1 MWNVPLKSRLDKI
14 PDLYTT
20 EKTPIP
26 EKLIY
31 LHFFIANCDWYVA
44 EFDGEDTFWGYS
56 VLNGDFVNS
65 EWGYFSFSELKAI
78 RMSGW
83 LEVDCELEMYWK
95 LKKFSEIEMKNR
107 REVPLPS
114 FY

>member
-1 MWNVPLKSRLDKI
+1 MWNVPVKSRLEEI
-14 PDLYTT
+14 PYLYTT

-44 EFDGEDTFWGYS
+44 EFDGEDTFWGY
-56 VLNGDFVNS
+56 VVINGDFENS
-65 EWGYFSFSELKAI
+65 EWGYFSFSYLRAI

-83 LEVDCELEMYWK
+83 LEVDCELEIAW
-95 LKKFSEIEMKNR
+95 EIRPFVKIKNFQKMK
-107 REVPLPS
+107 
-114 FY
+114 